1 MAEAQLPVKDDVKS
15 ALIRTDET
23 FRQLVTEHQ
32 TLDERIH
39 QLDSFAH
46 LTDHQRFEQLALK
59 KQKLALKDRIEAI
72 VRHTHGVP
80 ASAPQY

>member
-1 MAEAQLPVKDDVKS
+1 MAEAQLPLKDDVKS
-15 ALIRTDET
+15 TLFRTDET

-46 LTDHQRFEQLALK
+46 LTDQQRFEQLSLK

-80 ASAPQY
+80 ASAPQH